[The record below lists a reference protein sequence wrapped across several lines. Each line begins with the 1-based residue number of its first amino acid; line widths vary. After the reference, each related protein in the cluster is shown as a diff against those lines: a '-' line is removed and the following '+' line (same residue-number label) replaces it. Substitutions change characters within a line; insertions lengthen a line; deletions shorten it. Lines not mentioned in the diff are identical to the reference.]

1 MTPGIECALC
11 SGHNDLI
18 HRSSESCG
26 ILTLKDSRM
35 GGKESKAGQGRP
47 DLLFEHPDKSVS
59 LPRVMVLGLGDV
71 VRHGGRLLSGWSLN
85 SSKLL

>member
-1 MTPGIECALC
+1 MAPGTEHALC

-26 ILTLKDSRM
+26 GLTLKDSRM
-35 GGKESKAGQGRP
+35 GGRESKAGRL
-47 DLLFEHPDKSVS
+47 DLLFEHPHKSVS

-85 SSKLL
+85 STKLP